1 MEKKQKINA
10 KKFVE
15 DFRAGKSDLELMH
28 AHDLSPATLDKVIR
42 ALVAKKLLDDAE
54 VARRSDPDAVLQGP
68 PLPHPEPLDW
78 SSHAAEMRRLSGA
91 QTDTSSFCPQCGA
104 QVSKKMLTCPEC
116 GHVIPGQ
123 DRWAEAEPKT
133 SFLNRLSPKAIGC
146 LLALPVLVALIF
158 FFVHII
164 FPMAETVGEKRAA
177 AVRKEMPRG
186 KTPMQAARDMAKEL
200 STKTIRA
207 EVSRYVDDQV
217 LSSAKEDYSAFTV
230 GPKWESLSLQEKE
243 TFVQEISLTLEGSGL
258 KKTFRLVAPSGQTI
272 AKVVDGEAMWR
283 DATGFGFT
291 PAPAPRE
298 ETASDLEHVP
308 PNPVQRA
315 LESLP
320 GGGGAIRNLPG
331 R

>member
-10 KKFVE
+10 KRFVE

-54 VARRSDPDAVLQGP
+54 VARRSDPDAVFQEQSFSY
-68 PLPHPEPLDW
+68 PEPLDW
-78 SSHAAEMRRLSGA
+78 ASHAAEMRRLSGS
-91 QTDTSSFCPQCGA
+91 QTDKSSFCPQCGA
-104 QVSKKMLTCPEC
+104 QVSKSMLTCPEC

-133 SFLNRLSPKAIGC
+133 SFLNRLSPKTIGC
-146 LLALPVLVALIF
+146 LLALPILVALIF

-164 FPMAETVGEKRAA
+164 FPMAETVGEKRAQ
-177 AVRKEMPRG
+177 AVRKEIPHG
-186 KTPMQAARDMAKEL
+186 KTPMEAARDMAKAV
-200 STKTIRA
+200 SRTTIRG
-207 EVSRYVDDQV
+207 EVTRYVDDQI

-243 TFVQEISLTLEGSGL
+243 TFVQEMSLTLEGSGL
-258 KKTFRLVAPSGQTI
+258 KKTFRLVAPSGKTV
-272 AKVVDGEAMWR
+272 AKVVDGTALWR
-283 DATGFGFT
+283 DETGGLTFT
-291 PAPAPRE
+291 PAPRE
-298 ETASDLEHVP
+298 ENASDLDEIP
-308 PNPVQRA
+308 QNPVQRA
-315 LESLP
+315 LERLP